1 MHIHVDPSSPLPP
14 YEQLRAQIHA
24 MVASGTLREG
34 ARLPPIRQLAGD
46 LGLASN
52 TVGRAYHELERD
64 GIVQTRGRHGTTV
77 TGAPQL
83 DAPARRR
90 ILDDAA
96 RTFAHEA
103 AHHGAGLDD
112 AVAALRRAFDH
123 LHDAGTALPEGTN
136 P

>member
-64 GIVQTRGRHGTTV
+64 GIVQTRGRHGTIV
-77 TGAPQL
+77 TGTPQL
-83 DAPARRR
+83 DARDRRR
-90 ILDDAA
+90 VLDDAA
-96 RTFAHEA
+96 RSFVHEA
-103 AHHGAGLDD
+103 DHHGAGLDD
-112 AVAALRRAFDH
+112 ALAAVRRAYEHLRDH
-123 LHDAGTALPEGTN
+123 GTPLPEGTN